1 VLSSGLSPKESHLSH
16 TEFLSPQATTLA
28 CMRTQT
34 AILIA
39 EFVGML
45 DEDEADAFVE
55 RTQELREQFDDEIL
69 GSGAQ
74 NHEA

>member
-1 VLSSGLSPKESHLSH
+1 
-16 TEFLSPQATTLA
+16 
-28 CMRTQT
+28 MRTQT